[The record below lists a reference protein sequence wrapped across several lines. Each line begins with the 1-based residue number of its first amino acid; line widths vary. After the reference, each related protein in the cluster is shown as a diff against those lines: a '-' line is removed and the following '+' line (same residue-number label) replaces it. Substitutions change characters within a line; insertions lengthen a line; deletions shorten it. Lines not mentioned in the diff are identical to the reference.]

1 MSDQFKDHL
10 LQEATALGLGENQI
24 GANLDHGSNLGVGL
38 REVSLDAATPLVFT
52 PTVFIVMHT
61 PSMYTNTGNNVVGET
76 IKTLIETHAK
86 SVSGIDVT
94 YSLETSETPV
104 GHDGQQLQV
113 PTQSKRAAVNPSFTF
128 TEVTGNL
135 IWNLFVQWMKDIQ
148 DPDTNASMGRFDD
161 ENLQFLSSTYSMSVL
176 AIQYDPSQLA
186 KNIVDAAFISNMF
199 PTDPGGSLGLE
210 RNIATSKT
218 MDRTVTFSGHLQHNK
233 RTREMGVEIATIM
246 QDAKIRYSGERTPYL
261 EEVNENLAKSG
272 IQREVDSLVAE

>member
-1 MSDQFKDHL
+1 MSDNFKDHL
-10 LQEATALGLGENQI
+10 LQEAVALGLGEGQV

-61 PSMYTNTGNNVVGET
+61 PSMYTNTGNNIVGET

-113 PTQSKRAAVNPSFTF
+113 PTQSKRAAVNPSFNF

-135 IWNLFVQWMKDIQ
+135 VWNLFVQWMKDIQ

-161 ENLQFLSSTYSMSVL
+161 QDLQFMSSTYSMSIL

-186 KNIVDAAFISNMF
+186 KNIIDAAFISNMF

-210 RNIATSKT
+210 RNIGASNTK
-218 MDRTVTFSGHLQHNK
+218 DRTVTFTGHLQHNK
-233 RTREMGVEIATIM
+233 RTREMGVEIAKIM
-246 QDAKIRYSGERTPYL
+246 QDAKVRYSGERVPYL
-261 EEVNENLAKSG
+261 QEVNAELAATG
-272 IQREVDSLVAE
+272 IQKEVDSLIA